1 LSCFAAEGR
10 KAEFPFGAEPRADDV
25 FVDAADADFRASA
38 LFAVCFFRCFHDKW
52 VVSIF
57 LFRPAG
63 FYAGQRGRRSFRLR
77 KHNLAFLKPL
87 SLSDAV
93 VQFPPVPLS
102 GLADYSDKGDPAGR
116 MSFSG
121 DSAGLLYGRSDSH
134 LRPCKTALV
143 DYLAAGTKTDQ
154 IGSCLASCLVVV
166 KEGVNHRMPGEK
178 RDGFGQVDDRVQ
190 NRGVDAQS
198 FGVFQREISEE
209 IHISFEGDNRSDTV
223 IAFEGFMD
231 FLAYLSLKHPERLRI
246 DAAVLNSVVNL
257 PKAVPFLSR
266 HPVIHTFFDNDEAGR
281 KATADL
287 IRLCPRSEVIDQ
299 SSFTRT

>member
-1 LSCFAAEGR
+1 MLYR
-10 KAEFPFGAEPRADDV
+10 
-25 FVDAADADFRASA
+25 
-38 LFAVCFFRCFHDKW
+38 
-52 VVSIF
+52 

-154 IGSCLASCLVVV
+154 IGSCLASCFVVV
-166 KEGVNHRMPGEK
+166 EEGADHRMSGDK
-178 RDGFGQVDDRVQ
+178 RNGFGQVDDRVQ
-190 NRGVDAQS
+190 NRGVDVQS
-198 FGVFQREISEE
+198 FGMFQREISEE
-209 IHISFEGDNRSDTV
+209 IHKSLESDHRVGTVVEGGDVFGRGA
-223 IAFEGFMD
+223 AFEPCGAELPPSGVVAETDGEILFAADRVTHLAAISPGDGRVYASPREIADQCRMD
-231 FLAYLSLKHPERLRI
+231 LFAVGEDSKAERFRSACLLRL
-246 DAAVLNSVVNL
+246 VG
-257 PKAVPFLSR
+257 K
-266 HPVIHTFFDNDEAGR
+266 GY
-281 KATADL
+281 K
-287 IRLCPRSEVIDQ
+287 RSC
-299 SSFTRT
+299 SPTTSF

>member
-1 LSCFAAEGR
+1 MAVMIAACR
-10 KAEFPFGAEPRADDV
+10 TLT
-25 FVDAADADFRASA
+25 AARPLALASRVSWFRFRAMPLSWAMKSSCSRVIRALTVPRSISWRRTSA
-38 LFAVCFFRCFHDKW
+38 GGCPASRQRAEKRSFRSGLSRVLTTYLQMRPMPTFGRPPCLLYVFFGVSMTGCFDRLFMLYR
-52 VVSIF
+52 

-154 IGSCLASCLVVV
+154 IGGRFTPGFVVV
-166 KEGVNHRMPGEK
+166 KEGVNHRMP
-178 RDGFGQVDDRVQ
+178 
-190 NRGVDAQS
+190 
-198 FGVFQREISEE
+198 RET
-209 IHISFEGDNRSDTV
+209 GW
-223 IAFEGFMD
+223 
-231 FLAYLSLKHPERLRI
+231 LW
-246 DAAVLNSVVNL
+246 
-257 PKAVPFLSR
+257 
-266 HPVIHTFFDNDEAGR
+266 AG
-281 KATADL
+281 
-287 IRLCPRSEVIDQ
+287 
-299 SSFTRT
+299 

>member
-1 LSCFAAEGR
+1 MV
-10 KAEFPFGAEPRADDV
+10 K
-25 FVDAADADFRASA
+25 
-38 LFAVCFFRCFHDKW
+38 H
-52 VVSIF
+52 F

-63 FYAGQRGRRSFRLR
+63 FYADQRGRRSFRLR

-154 IGSCLASCLVVV
+154 IGGRFTPGFVVV

-198 FGVFQREISEE
+198 FGMFQREICEE
-209 IHISFEGDNRSDTV
+209 IHKSLESDYRIGTVVDGGDM
-223 IAFEGFMD
+223 F
-231 FLAYLSLKHPERLRI
+231 
-246 DAAVLNSVVNL
+246 
-257 PKAVPFLSR
+257 
-266 HPVIHTFFDNDEAGR
+266 GR
-281 KATADL
+281 
-287 IRLCPRSEVIDQ
+287 
-299 SSFTRT
+299 